1 MKRVDNPKT
10 PRKNGT
16 RKTDIKQVEGVVVGR
31 DKTVVPPEEV
41 FRLAAM
47 GCKDKEIAEWFGI
60 NDNTLRFNF
69 SVELLKGR
77 HNLHN
82 SLRQKMIE
90 TAMQGNVVMLIYLSK
105 NWLGMSD
112 NGAVTNDDPLPWVE
126 GENNE
131 ENQ

>member
-1 MKRVDNPKT
+1 MKKVENPKT
-10 PRKNGT
+10 PKKNGS
-16 RKTDIKQVEGVVVGR
+16 RKTATKQVEGVVVGR

-41 FRLAAM
+41 YRLAAM

-90 TAMQGNVVMLIYLSK
+90 TAINGNVVMLIYLSK

-112 NGAVTNDDPLPWVE
+112 NGTITNDDPLPWIE
-126 GENNE
+126 GEPDE
-131 ENQ
+131 EN